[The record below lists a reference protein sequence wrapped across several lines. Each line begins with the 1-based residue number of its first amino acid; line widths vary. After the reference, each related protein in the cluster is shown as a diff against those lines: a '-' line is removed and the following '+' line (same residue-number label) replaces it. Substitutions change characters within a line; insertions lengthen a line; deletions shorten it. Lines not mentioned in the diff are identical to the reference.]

1 LIVPIE
7 PEEDAVRP
15 RRSAR
20 ALSIVASLTA
30 ALVSLSVV
38 AVGGVAA
45 GGVAAGGVAA
55 GGVAAGGVAAGPA
68 RAAAGGDPV
77 VRTENGALRGVRSD
91 GVDGFLGVP
100 YAAPPAGAL
109 RWRAPR
115 PAASWRGVRD
125 AGAYGNRC
133 PALASTNGPESDTE
147 DCLYLNVQRPATAR
161 PGDRL
166 PVYFFIHGGGLVNGS
181 SNQHDA
187 GLIVRNTGVVVV
199 TINYRLGVFGF
210 LAHPALS
217 GEPGA
222 AGESGDYGFM
232 DQQAALRWV
241 RRNIG
246 AFGGDPR
253 QVTIGGESAGGWSTC
268 AHLTAPGSRGLFA
281 RAIIQSES
289 CPTQPL
295 SAAEATGTT
304 IAAAAGCADAAGAAG
319 CLRGKTT
326 TELLAAASG
335 QGSFSMVHGGPTL
348 PAAPDSAV
356 RAGDFAKVPI
366 MIGANRDEGRT
377 FAQGFIGQTRE
388 QYVAF
393 VRSTFGADADAVLG
407 RYPWPATADA
417 FTPAYLVG
425 AIFTDSGFIA
435 GIGGCANRG
444 LTQAFARATPT
455 YAYEFGHRTG
465 PGLAPTPAGYVW
477 GAGHAAELAYLW
489 PSFDNGTPIAPT
501 FNAGERRL
509 AIDMV
514 RYWGSFVRAG
524 RPAAASSAAW
534 ARYDRTM
541 RTLSLRAGGRS
552 ALISDARLAAEHQCA
567 FWDQRP
573 SAR

>member
-1 LIVPIE
+1 M
-7 PEEDAVRP
+7 RP
-15 RRSAR
+15 GRSAR
-20 ALSIVASLTA
+20 ALSIVASLVA
-30 ALVSLSVV
+30 ALVSVSVV
-38 AVGGVAA
+38 AVGPV
-45 GGVAAGGVAA
+45 
-55 GGVAAGGVAAGPA
+55 
-68 RAAAGGDPV
+68 RADGDGDGPV
-77 VRTENGALRGVRSD
+77 VRIENGALRGVRSG
-91 GVDGFLGVP
+91 GVDNFLGVP
-100 YAAPPAGAL
+100 YAAPPVGAL
-109 RWRAPR
+109 RWRPPR
-115 PAASWRGVRD
+115 PAGSWRGVRD
-125 AGAYGNRC
+125 AVAYGDRC
-133 PALASTNGPESDTE
+133 AALASTNGPESDSE

-161 PGDRL
+161 PGERL

-187 GLIVRNTGVVVV
+187 GLIVRNTGTVVV

-210 LAHPALS
+210 LAHPALTD
-217 GEPGA
+217 E
-222 AGESGDYGFM
+222 AGQSGDYGFT

-268 AHLTAPGSRGLFA
+268 AHLTAPGSRGLFG
-281 RAIIQSES
+281 RAIIQSGS
-289 CPTQPL
+289 CLSEPL
-295 SAAEATGTT
+295 SATEATGTT
-304 IAAAAGCADAAGAAG
+304 IAGAAGCADAAGAAG

-335 QGSFSMVHGGPTL
+335 QGSFRIAHGVPTL
-348 PAAPDSAV
+348 PTAPDSAV
-356 RAGDFAKVPI
+356 RTGDFARVPV

-388 QYVAF
+388 QYLAF
-393 VRSTFGADADAVLG
+393 ARSTFGADAGAVLA

-425 AIFTDSGFIA
+425 AIFTDSGMV
-435 GIGGCANRG
+435 GQIGGCANRA
-444 LTQAFARATPT
+444 LTQALARATPT

-514 RYWGSFVRAG
+514 RYWGSFVRGG
-524 RPAAASSAAW
+524 RPAAASSATW
-534 ARYDRTM
+534 ARYDRTGQ
-541 RTLSLRAGGRS
+541 TLSLRAGGRS
-552 ALISDARLAAEHQCA
+552 ALISDARLAAEHQCS
-567 FWDQRP
+567 FWDQR
-573 SAR
+573 STAG